1 MDLEHRHRYDKR
13 LLISREQMAEE
24 IGTLVDIIR
33 RHVRDRETLEAIT
46 DEMEAVIEKVEN
58 V

>member
-1 MDLEHRHRYDKR
+1 
-13 LLISREQMAEE
+13 MAEE
-24 IGTLVDIIR
+24 IGTLMDIVR

>member
-13 LLISREQMAEE
+13 LLISREQTAEE
-24 IGTLVDIIR
+24 LGTLMDIIR
-33 RHVRDRETLEAIT
+33 RHVRDWETLEAIS